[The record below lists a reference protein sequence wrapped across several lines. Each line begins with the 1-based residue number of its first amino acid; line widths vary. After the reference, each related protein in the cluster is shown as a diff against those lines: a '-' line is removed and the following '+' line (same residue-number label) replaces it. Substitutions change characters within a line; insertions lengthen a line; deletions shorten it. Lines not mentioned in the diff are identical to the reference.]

1 MIAPE
6 VAVTVTVD
14 VTGVLTE
21 GAPAL
26 AEGVPEE
33 WPLQPVIRVNATTL
47 KGKISIICRPRRL
60 LLRTKTSAIARDEPE
75 NKRPAAADTLDI
87 VTVSVETISPVDVAV
102 AGPKAQVAPLG
113 RPEHVKLTVEV
124 AANPFCGVSVTVV
137 VPLVP
142 AVSVRAA
149 GETARVKSGAGAP
162 LADVIAL
169 AWFEAGDAPTESSA
183 STT

>member
-1 MIAPE
+1 MTAPD

-14 VTGVLTE
+14 VTGVPTPTE

-47 KGKISIICRPRRL
+47 KGKISTICRPRRL
-60 LLRTKTSAIARDEPE
+60 LLRTNTRAIARDEPE
-75 NKRPAAADTLDI
+75 NKRPAAAEAWDV

-113 RPEHVKLTVEV
+113 RPEHVKLTGEVEE
-124 AANPFCGVSVTVV
+124 NPFCGVSVTVV

-142 AVSVRAA
+142 AVSVRAV

-162 LADVIAL
+162 LADVMAL
-169 AWFEAGDAPTESSA
+169 A
-183 STT
+183 